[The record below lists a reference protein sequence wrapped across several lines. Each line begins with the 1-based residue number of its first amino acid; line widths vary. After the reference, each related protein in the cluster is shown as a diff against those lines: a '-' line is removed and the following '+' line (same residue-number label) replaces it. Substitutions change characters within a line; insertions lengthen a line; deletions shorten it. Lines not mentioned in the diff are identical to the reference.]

1 MAMTMRVR
9 TTHSENDDH
18 ADDDDDDGDDG
29 DDGDGDDGVANDDG
43 HPFRMGF
50 CVFPCHQAIPSEKP
64 RC

>member
-9 TTHSENDDH
+9 TTHSEDDDH
-18 ADDDDDDGDDG
+18 ADDDDDDDDDDG
-29 DDGDGDDGVANDDG
+29 DDGDDGVANDDG

-64 RC
+64 KC